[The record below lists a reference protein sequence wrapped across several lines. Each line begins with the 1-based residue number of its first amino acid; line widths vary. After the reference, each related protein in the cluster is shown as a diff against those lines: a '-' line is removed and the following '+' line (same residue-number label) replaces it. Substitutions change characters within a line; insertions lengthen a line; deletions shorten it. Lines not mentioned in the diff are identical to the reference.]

1 MKKKFKKCL
10 HISEKVYIFALENKN
25 KVASMIKKKGVF
37 RIYDV
42 DYADFKELNDSV
54 DELPPGEYGFLI
66 YDNSKNR
73 SLPQLKYLF
82 GVVLKTISEKLESH
96 PSPEALYRYFEEVYA
111 PIHKSNIEGEEFEY
125 FDLKNENSV
134 ELDAVI
140 EMIVQHA
147 ATKWNISVPSREEM
161 RESQAREPY
170 AEAYAG
176 TWKFLSQN

>member
-42 DYADFKELNDSV
+42 DDADFKELNDSV

-73 SLPQLKYLF
+73 SLPQLK
-82 GVVLKTISEKLESH
+82 
-96 PSPEALYRYFEEVYA
+96 
-111 PIHKSNIEGEEFEY
+111 
-125 FDLKNENSV
+125 
-134 ELDAVI
+134 
-140 EMIVQHA
+140 
-147 ATKWNISVPSREEM
+147 
-161 RESQAREPY
+161 
-170 AEAYAG
+170 
-176 TWKFLSQN
+176 